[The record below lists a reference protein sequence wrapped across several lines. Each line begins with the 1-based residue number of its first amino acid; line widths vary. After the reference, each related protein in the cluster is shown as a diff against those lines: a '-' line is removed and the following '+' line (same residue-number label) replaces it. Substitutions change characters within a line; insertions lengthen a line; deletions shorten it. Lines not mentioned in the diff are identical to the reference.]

1 MIKGLLDQPDL
12 GEPVFMP
19 IVNLYYKSDLSSD
32 SSFCTASNG
41 GLAAGS
47 EQKTHTHTHTR
58 AICSTSGSKQRPVSI
73 ALYLRSVKF
82 NDLLHPLVL
91 SNKLQH

>member
-1 MIKGLLDQPDL
+1 MIRGLLDQSDL

-41 GLAAGS
+41 GLVAGS
-47 EQKTHTHTHTR
+47 QLKTHTRTHTHCTQI
-58 AICSTSGSKQRPVSI
+58 AASQGQSKGQC
-73 ALYLRSVKF
+73 LLRYI
-82 NDLLHPLVL
+82 
-91 SNKLQH
+91 